1 MSLGSYFEGALE
13 KTIDKSFLMRVIRN
27 STKKAVIL
35 GVMDAMQNENSLDT
49 DPAEK
54 TVVGVNGVGTKPE
67 MSSSSPIALP
77 RPQLIGIGPK
87 KVADEPDQPG
97 VPPKRIRMKRKGA
110 NENEQPS
117 DTPEPNHGEL
127 NGDGQ

>member
-49 DPAEK
+49 DPTEK

-67 MSSSSPIALP
+67 TFLIKTPVLP
-77 RPQLIGIGPK
+77 LVSLIKFAFILPTSFQTFK
-87 KVADEPDQPG
+87 LV
-97 VPPKRIRMKRKGA
+97 
-110 NENEQPS
+110 
-117 DTPEPNHGEL
+117 
-127 NGDGQ
+127 